1 MPLDERGS
9 SLNEAPDLGFCVVGF
24 DIEVYPA
31 WAFAQKL
38 DQHRPQGRGVF
49 EDMVLRVLLALVHT
63 RRQCH
68 SPEVAGGIV
77 SSWGKVQDDGAHQ
90 DPVHRPR
97 VTLGLFK
104 GWRKPFSFV
113 AKMEQ

>member
-9 SLNEAPDLGFCVVGF
+9 SVNEAPDLGFSVVGF

-38 DQHRPQGRGVF
+38 DQHRPRCRGVF

-63 RRQCH
+63 RCQCH

-97 VTLGLFK
+97 VTLGLFEGGPK
-104 GWRKPFSFV
+104 RFSFV